1 VVTGLHKSRMA
12 ERLGGSVLRLTR
24 KMPAAVA
31 LIAAA
36 LLAACSAIPSSG
48 PTKMEIYGQDST
60 TPGQFTIIDL
70 TAPVASVL
78 QTRPQTSFRGTFGDN
93 RPAPDQ
99 RIGTGDSLAVTI
111 WEAAAGGLFS
121 APAIDRASPGSRSAT
136 IPEQVVTRDG
146 SISVPYAGRIRVAGL
161 RTQDVERAIVNRLEG
176 KAIQPQALVT
186 ITRNASNTV
195 TVTGEVT
202 SGAVVPLNVR
212 GQRIMEVIAM
222 AGGVRGA
229 AHDTFVV
236 MTRGGRS
243 VQVPLQRILA
253 NPPENIF
260 ARPADVITLVRA
272 PLSYTAVGATGG
284 NAVIPFGQVTL
295 TLEEAIGKA
304 GGLQDWRADPEGV
317 FVMRY
322 EPVALVRRMLND
334 PQSLRGQTGLT
345 PVVYRI
351 NMREANSLFLARS
364 FQLLDKDILYVANA
378 PLNEVQKIFLL
389 INTLTQPAITA
400 RALTTR

>member
-1 VVTGLHKSRMA
+1 MGFQDECMAGRQGHVVKAAGRK
-12 ERLGGSVLRLTR
+12 LRPLAAAAI
-24 KMPAAVA
+24 AAV
-31 LIAAA
+31 
-36 LLAACSAIPSSG
+36 LAACSAIPSAG
-48 PTKMEIYGQDST
+48 PTKFEISGQDQQN
-60 TPGQFTIIDL
+60 PGQFTIIDL
-70 TAPVASVL
+70 TSYTASVL
-78 QTRPQTSFRGTFGDN
+78 QSRTLPTFRGAFGDY

-121 APAIDRASPGSRSAT
+121 APAIDRLSPGSRSAT

-146 SISVPYAGRIRVAGL
+146 SITVPYAGRVRVAGL
-161 RTQDVERAIVNRLEG
+161 RPQDVERVIVRQLEG

-195 TVTGEVT
+195 TVTGEVVN
-202 SGAVVPLNVR
+202 GALVPLNIR

-222 AGGVRGA
+222 AGGVRGS
-229 AHDTFVV
+229 AHETFVV
-236 MTRGGRS
+236 VTRGGRS

-253 NPPENIF
+253 SPAENIF
-260 ARPADVITLVRA
+260 ARSGDVVTLVRA
-272 PLSYTAVGATGG
+272 PLTYTAVGATGA
-284 NAVIPFGQVTL
+284 NAVIPFGQVAL
-295 TLEEAIGKA
+295 TLEEAIGKS

-317 FVMRY
+317 YIMRY

-334 PQSLRGQTGLT
+334 PQSLRGQTGVT

-364 FQLLDKDILYVANA
+364 FQILDKDILYVANA
-378 PLNEVQKIFLL
+378 PLNEVQKLFALVS
-389 INTLTQPAITA
+389 TLTQPALTV

>member
-1 VVTGLHKSRMA
+1 VVNGLQKSRLA
-12 ERLGGSVLRLTR
+12 EWLRGCVRRVSR
-24 KMPAAVA
+24 KAPVICG
-31 LIAAA
+31 LAAA
-36 LLAACSAIPSSG
+36 AFMSGCSAIPSSG
-48 PTKMEIYGQDST
+48 PTKMEVFGQDST
-60 TPGQFTIIDL
+60 LPGQFTIVDL
-70 TAPVASVL
+70 TSSVASIL
-78 QTRPQTSFRGTFGDN
+78 QTRALPTFKGAFGDY

-121 APAIDRASPGSRSAT
+121 APAIDRASPGSRSAV

-146 SISVPYAGRIRVAGL
+146 SITVPYAGRIRVSGL
-161 RTQDVERAIVNRLEG
+161 RTQDVERAIVSRLEG

-202 SGAVVPLNVR
+202 TGAVVPLNVR

-236 MTRGGRS
+236 MTRSGRS

-253 NPPENIF
+253 SPSENIF
-260 ARPADVITLVRA
+260 ARPGDVITLVRA
-272 PLSYTAVGATGG
+272 PLSYTAVGATGA
-284 NAVIPFGQVTL
+284 NAVVPFGQVTL

-322 EPVALVRRMLND
+322 EPVALVRKMLND
-334 PQSLRGQTGLT
+334 PQSLPGRSGLT

-351 NMREANSLFLARS
+351 NMRETNALFLART
-364 FQLLDKDILYVANA
+364 FQILDKDILYVANA
-378 PLNEVQKIFLL
+378 PLNEVQKIFSL
-389 INTLTQPAITA
+389 INTLTSPALSVRSA
-400 RALTTR
+400 TR